1 MRREKKEEQDIQSN
15 KQIHV
20 HVHVAQ
26 NVSNY
31 SSINILK
38 NNNDKQKHT
47 QPQSSC

>member
-15 KQIHV
+15 KQI